1 MGAAARPRA
10 AERQRLAREWNDASD
25 DASDDDKAWF
35 AANQLRTTRIR
46 HATPAELEI
55 NARELRRSM
64 SPGSG
69 RRWFTLV
76 RQVVPGLRFRIFAT
90 NVADALTDEVHE
102 AVAAQ
107 AYDAT
112 LAERSGGENLVTL
125 ERDLR
130 ADLSNAN
137 WTRH

>member
-1 MGAAARPRA
+1 MTTQGSGGLRYGRSSARRPRL
-10 AERQRLAREWNDASD
+10 QISTTSVDAT
-25 DASDDDKAWF
+25 WF

-64 SPGSG
+64 SPGIG